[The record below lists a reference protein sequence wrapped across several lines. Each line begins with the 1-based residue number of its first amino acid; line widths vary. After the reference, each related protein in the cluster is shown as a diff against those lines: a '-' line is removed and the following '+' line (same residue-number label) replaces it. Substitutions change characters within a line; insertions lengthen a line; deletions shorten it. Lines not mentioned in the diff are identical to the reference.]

1 MNLKVIFIVTRLR
14 SLLAS
19 VILLA
24 FSTSAFA
31 QPAPTPIS
39 GVAFDPPS
47 PKVYEPF
54 TVAVTFSKPYCIAD
68 APQFSRVR
76 LSGNALLLSLSHLG
90 EGPCALQRTFVMPGL
105 PDGNFAVTV
114 AVTGTYVDTTLN
126 IRETIVVERGTF
138 SLAVDPTAQYKKG
151 VVYTT
156 QIGDAFVLDLAP
168 FVPPFPRTPVVNM
181 LTGRDDPEFTVYTG
195 LGLGRIG
202 VPSAAVPL
210 WQLQYPSPLKGSFA
224 TTSEAEKNRLATHGF
239 NWFGGDLL
247 FFVLPVQNGACPL
260 GASPVYR
267 VFNPKVPAHR
277 YVSSFDTYSV
287 LAANG
292 FVGEGIVFCAP
303 RP

>member
-1 MNLKVIFIVTRLR
+1 MNRKMIFIVARLR
-14 SLLAS
+14 SLWAS

-24 FSTSAFA
+24 FSALAFA
-31 QPAPTPIS
+31 QPAATPIS
-39 GVAFDPPS
+39 SVVFDPPN

-54 TVAVTFSKPYCIAD
+54 SVAVTFSKPYCIAD

-76 LSGNALLLSLSHLG
+76 LTGNALLLSLSHLG
-90 EGPCALQRTFVMPGL
+90 DGPCALQRTFVVPGL

-114 AVTGTYVDTTLN
+114 AVTGTYVEPTFN
-126 IRETIVVERGTF
+126 RRETIVVERGTF
-138 SLAVDPTAQYKKG
+138 SLSVYSPEQDNKSF
-151 VVYTT
+151 VYTT
-156 QIGDAFVLDLAP
+156 QIGDAFVLDRAP
-168 FVPPFPRTPVVNM
+168 TGPVRTVFEVNVI
-181 LTGRDDPEFTVYTG
+181 TARDDPEFMVYTG

-202 VPSAAVPL
+202 VPRAAVAL

-224 TTSEAEKNRLATHGF
+224 TTSEAEKNRLATQGF
-239 NWFGGDLL
+239 NWFGGNLL
-247 FFVLPVQNGACPL
+247 FFVLPVHNGACPL

-267 VFNPKVPAHR
+267 LFNPKVPAHR
-277 YVSSFDTYSV
+277 YVSSFDTYNV